1 MVSAMTHAIRIHRH
15 GGPEVLEWEAV
26 DVPAPGSGEVLV
38 RHTAIGL
45 NFFDVYERSGLY
57 ETSLP
62 LIPGREAAGVVEA
75 VGAGV
80 KHVAVGHRVAYV
92 GNVSGA
98 YSERRVI
105 AADRVVRLPDAID
118 DRTAAAIMLKGL
130 TAQMLLRQ
138 VYRVRR
144 GDRVL
149 IHAAAGG
156 VGSLLVPWAKHLGA
170 WVLGLVGDR
179 SKVDHVRARGA
190 DEVLTYSD
198 EWVSAAKKDSRG
210 AGVHVVYDSVGEQTF
225 WRSLDA
231 LRPRGMMVSFGNSSG
246 PAPAFA
252 PLELSKRG
260 SLYLSRPTLFDYTR
274 TRASLVKAVQE
285 LFEAIAQGVVEAHIG
300 QTFALRDA
308 AEAHRALESR
318 RTRGSTV
325 LIP

>member
-1 MVSAMTHAIRIHRH
+1 MLQWEPV
-15 GGPEVLEWEAV
+15 EVA
-26 DVPAPGSGEVLV
+26 APGPGEVLV

-45 NFFDVYERSGLY
+45 NFFDVYERAGLY
-57 ETSLP
+57 QAALP
-62 LIPGREAAGVVEA
+62 LTPGREAAGIVEA
-75 VGAGV
+75 VGSGV
-80 KHVAVGHRVAYV
+80 SHVAAGHRVAYV
-92 GNVSGA
+92 ANVSGA
-98 YSERRVI
+98 YSELRVVSAERI
-105 AADRVVRLPDAID
+105 VRLPDTID

-144 GDRVL
+144 ADRVL

-170 WVLGLVGDR
+170 WVLALVGDA
-179 SKVDHVRARGA
+179 SKVDHVRALGA
-190 DEVLTYSD
+190 DEVLTTGD
-198 EWVSAAKKDSRG
+198 DWVAAAKIATKG
-210 AGVHVVYDSVGEQTF
+210 QGVHVVYDSVGNDTF
-225 WRSLDA
+225 WRSLDS
-231 LRPRGMMVSFGNSSG
+231 LRARGMMVTFGNSSG

-260 SLYLSRPTLFDYTR
+260 SLFLTRPTMFDYTR
-274 TRASLVKAVQE
+274 TRAALVKAAQE
-285 LFEAIAQGVVEAHIG
+285 LFDLIARDVIDAHIG

>member
-1 MVSAMTHAIRIHRH
+1 MPHAIRIHRH
-15 GGPEVLEWEAV
+15 GGPDVLEWESI
-26 DVPAPGSGEVLV
+26 DVAAPGRGEVLV

-45 NFFDVYERSGLY
+45 NFFDIYERSGLY
-57 ETSLP
+57 QAALP
-62 LIPGREAAGVVEA
+62 LTPGREAAGIVEA

-80 KHVAVGHRVAYV
+80 KHVSVGDRVAYV
-92 GNVSGA
+92 ANVSGA
-98 YSERRVI
+98 YSELRVLV
-105 AADRVVRLPDAID
+105 ADRVVRLPDNID

-144 GDRVL
+144 GDHVL
-149 IHAAAGG
+149 VHAAAGG

-170 WVLGLVGDR
+170 WVLALVGNA
-179 SKVDHVRARGA
+179 SKVDHVRALGA
-190 DEVLTYSD
+190 DEVLTTD
-198 EWVSAAKKDSRG
+198 DDWVTAAKAGTKG
-210 AGVHVVYDSVGEQTF
+210 QGVHVVYDSVGKDTF
-225 WRSLDA
+225 WRSLDS
-231 LRPRGMMVSFGNSSG
+231 LRARGMMVTFGNSSG

-260 SLYLSRPTLFDYTR
+260 SLYLTRPTLFDYTR
-274 TRASLVKAVQE
+274 TRAALVKAAQE
-285 LFEAIAQGVVEAHIG
+285 LFDLIARGVIAAHIG

>member
-1 MVSAMTHAIRIHRH
+1 MSHAIRIHRH
-15 GGPEVLEWEAV
+15 GGPEVLEWEPVEVA
-26 DVPAPGSGEVLV
+26 APGPGEVLV

-45 NFFDVYERSGLY
+45 NFFDVYERTGLY
-57 ETSLP
+57 QAALP
-62 LIPGREAAGVVEA
+62 LTPGREAAGVVEA
-75 VGAGV
+75 VGTGV
-80 KHVAVGHRVAYV
+80 SHVAAGHRVAYV

-98 YSERRVI
+98 YSELRVVS
-105 AADRVVRLPDAID
+105 ADRIVRLPDTID

-144 GDRVL
+144 ADRVL

-170 WVLGLVGDR
+170 WVLALVGNA
-179 SKVDHVRARGA
+179 SKVDHVRALGA
-190 DEVLTYSD
+190 DEVLTTD
-198 EWVSAAKKDSRG
+198 DDWVTAAKTGTKG
-210 AGVHVVYDSVGEQTF
+210 QGVHVVYDSVGKDTF
-225 WRSLDA
+225 WRSLDS
-231 LRPRGMMVSFGNSSG
+231 LRARGMMVTFGNSSG

-260 SLYLSRPTLFDYTR
+260 SLYLTRPTLFDYTR
-274 TRASLVKAVQE
+274 TRAALVKAAQE
-285 LFEAIAQGVVEAHIG
+285 LFDLIARGVIAAHIG

>member
-1 MVSAMTHAIRIHRH
+1 MSHAIRIHRH
-15 GGPEVLEWEAV
+15 GGPEVLEWEPVEVA
-26 DVPAPGSGEVLV
+26 APGPGEVLV

-45 NFFDVYERSGLY
+45 NFFDVYERTGLY
-57 ETSLP
+57 QAALP
-62 LIPGREAAGVVEA
+62 LTLGREAAGVVEA
-75 VGAGV
+75 VGTGV
-80 KHVAVGHRVAYV
+80 SHVAAGHRVAYV

-98 YSERRVI
+98 YSELRVVS
-105 AADRVVRLPDAID
+105 ADRIVRLPDTID

-144 GDRVL
+144 ADRVL

-170 WVLGLVGDR
+170 WVLALVGNA
-179 SKVDHVRARGA
+179 SKVDHVRALGA
-190 DEVLTYSD
+190 DEVLTTD
-198 EWVSAAKKDSRG
+198 DDWVTAAKAGTKG
-210 AGVHVVYDSVGEQTF
+210 QGVHVVYDSVGKDTF
-225 WRSLDA
+225 WRSLDS
-231 LRPRGMMVSFGNSSG
+231 LRARGMMVTFGNSSG

-260 SLYLSRPTLFDYTR
+260 SLYLTRPTLFDYTR
-274 TRASLVKAVQE
+274 TRAALVKAAQE
-285 LFEAIAQGVVEAHIG
+285 LFDLIARGVIAAHIG

>member
-1 MVSAMTHAIRIHRH
+1 MSHAIRIHRH
-15 GGPEVLEWEAV
+15 GGPEVLEWEPVEVA
-26 DVPAPGSGEVLV
+26 APGPGEVLV

-45 NFFDVYERSGLY
+45 NFFDVYERTGLY
-57 ETSLP
+57 QAALP
-62 LIPGREAAGVVEA
+62 LTPGREAAGVVEA
-75 VGAGV
+75 VGTGV
-80 KHVAVGHRVAYV
+80 SHVAAGHRVAYV

-98 YSERRVI
+98 YSELRVVSAERI
-105 AADRVVRLPDAID
+105 VRLPDTID

-144 GDRVL
+144 ADRVL

-170 WVLGLVGDR
+170 WVLALVGNA
-179 SKVDHVRARGA
+179 SKVDHVRALGA
-190 DEVLTYSD
+190 DEVLTTD
-198 EWVSAAKKDSRG
+198 DDWVTAAKAGTKG
-210 AGVHVVYDSVGEQTF
+210 QGVHVVYDSVGKDTF
-225 WRSLDA
+225 WRSLDS
-231 LRPRGMMVSFGNSSG
+231 LRARGMMVTFGNSSG

-260 SLYLSRPTLFDYTR
+260 SLYLTRPTLFDYTR
-274 TRASLVKAVQE
+274 TRAALVKAAQE
-285 LFEAIAQGVVEAHIG
+285 LFDLIARGVIAAHIG